1 MGKLRRR
8 VVLIGSLGL
17 LGGLLFLPARIYWE
31 MYRLR
36 QMCSA
41 LRPGTPVTERFS
53 TIKTYGFDHPLVEY
67 QGQGSFDARSGTWD
81 IGVPAPSTLG
91 DMECDIR
98 HDGHTVVASRIL
110 GP

>member
-1 MGKLRRR
+1 MGKLRRW

-17 LGGLLFLPARIYWE
+17 LGGILFFPARIYWE
-31 MYRLR
+31 MHRLR
-36 QMCSA
+36 QMCSR
-41 LRPGTPVTERFS
+41 LPPGTPVSEIFS
-53 TIKTYGFDHPLVEY
+53 TIKTYGFDNPLVEY
-67 QGQGSFDARSGTWD
+67 QGQGSFDARTKTWD

-98 HDGHTVVASRIL
+98 HDGRAVVASTIL